1 MGKYQNTATAQ
12 FIGGMVISNPAQASV
27 KIVPD
32 PVFDL
37 GGVIGKVF
45 FDWNENGIQ
54 DPPYYDPISH
64 ETIVEKPVPNV
75 QIVMEDGTIITTDR
89 DGKFNIPGLLPGRH
103 LFRLD
108 ERTLPPGAYLT
119 TDKAVIVNITA
130 GSIYKVN
137 FGVNIDE
144 TQTKGRDAVFFN
156 EKIRLTQDRNRPVP
170 RLNAALFDASANAK
184 PNTEEVVLNEGAL
197 VRQAEFR
204 IFTNYSPFISS
215 WRLDIMDADTR
226 KIIRSFEGT
235 PLNINDPIYWNGRDD
250 QRS

>member
-1 MGKYQNTATAQ
+1 MVLQYQLVIGSGVTMGTYQNTATAQ
-12 FIGGMVISNPAQASV
+12 FSNGLVISNPAQASV
-27 KIVPD
+27 KIIPD

-37 GGVIGKVF
+37 GSVIGKVF

-54 DPPYYDPISH
+54 DPPYFDPISH

-75 QIVMEDGTIITTDR
+75 QIVMEDGTVITTDR
-89 DGKFNIPGLLPGRH
+89 DGKYNIPGLLPGRH

-119 TDKAVIVNITA
+119 TDKAVIVDITA
-130 GSIYKVN
+130 GSISKVN

-170 RLNAALFDASANAK
+170 RLNAALFDASANADPK
-184 PNTEEVVLNEGAL
+184 TEEVVLYRRGLGAPGGIQDIHQL
-197 VRQAEFR
+197 LTVYQQLAFGHYGCGYQKIDQEF
-204 IFTNYSPFISS
+204 
-215 WRLDIMDADTR
+215 
-226 KIIRSFEGT
+226 
-235 PLNINDPIYWNGRDD
+235 
-250 QRS
+250 